1 MLQICYKGTHNMASI
16 LKIGERWRAQ
26 IRKQGRSISKTFR
39 TKAEAQAWA
48 RDAEIEVEKP
58 RTAEGVTIGDLIADY
73 RQTRED
79 SGRPVTPQSNEEYML
94 RKLKDEFADDPVKR
108 LTTERIITFAQKRK
122 KAGAGPY
129 TISMDISKLGTV
141 LRHMSSIQNLNLPD
155 IVKQAWPALNHLKLV
170 GPGGKR
176 ERRPTVDEL
185 TAIYAW
191 FREHPEHNVPME
203 DIIRVLMQSAF
214 RRGEI
219 FRITWAD
226 LDEKRSLVLVRDR
239 KDPRKKQGNDELV
252 PLVGDALAI
261 IQRQPKGA
269 LDGRIFPYLPGTASK
284 YFKWACDDKKI
295 VDLHLHDLRHEA
307 TSALF
312 EAGWDIPEVAAVT
325 GHKDWRNL
333 KRYTN
338 LDPAAVAEK
347 GKLLEFKK
355 KTA

>member
-1 MLQICYKGTHNMASI
+1 MASI

-26 IRKQGRSISKTFR
+26 IRKQGRSIAKTFR
-39 TKAEAQAWA
+39 TKAEAQSWA
-48 RDAEIEVEKP
+48 LDAERNIESPKASGKETVGELIAAY
-58 RTAEGVTIGDLIADY
+58 RTA
-73 RQTRED
+73 REQ
-79 SGRPVTPQSNEEYML
+79 SGRPVAPKSNEEYML
-94 RKLKDEFADDPVKR
+94 RKLKDAFDEDLVR
-108 LTTERIITFAQKRK
+108 HLNTERIIRFAQDRK
-122 KAGAGPY
+122 VAGAGPY

-141 LRHMSSIQNLNLPD
+141 LRHMSSIKNLGLPD
-155 IVKQAWPALNHLKLV
+155 IVKNAWPALNHLKLV

-176 ERRPTVDEL
+176 ERRPSVAEL
-185 TAIYAW
+185 HAIFAW
-191 FREHPEHNVPME
+191 SREHPEYKVPME
-203 DIIRVLMQSAF
+203 DIIRVLQQSAF

-219 FRITWAD
+219 FRITWDD
-226 LDEKRSLVLVRDR
+226 LDEARRLVLVRDR
-239 KDPRKKQGNDELV
+239 KDPRQKQGNNDWV
-252 PLVGDALAI
+252 PLIGDALDI
-261 IQRQPKGA
+261 ILRQSRDA
-269 LDGRIFPYLPGTASK
+269 ADGRIFPYQPGTVSK

-307 TSALF
+307 TSMLF

-338 LDPAAVAEK
+338 LDPATVAQK

>member
-1 MLQICYKGTHNMASI
+1 MASI

-48 RDAEIEVEKP
+48 KNSEVDIETP
-58 RTAEGVTIGDLIADY
+58 RAVASLTVGTLIEDY
-73 RQTRED
+73 RKAREK
-79 SGRPVTPQSNEEYML
+79 SGRAVALKSNEEYML
-94 RKLKDEFADDPVKR
+94 RKLKLAFADHLVHR
-108 LTTERIITFAQKRK
+108 LSTQDILKFAQDRK
-122 KAGAGPY
+122 AAGAGPY

-141 LRHMSSIQNLNLPD
+141 MRHMSSIQDLALPD
-155 IVKQAWPALNHLKLV
+155 VVKNAWPALNHLKLV

-176 ERRPTVDEL
+176 ERRPSPAEL
-185 TAIYAW
+185 EKIFAW
-191 FREHPEHNVPME
+191 FREHPEHKLPME
-203 DIIRVLMQSAF
+203 AIIRVLMQSAF

-219 FRITWAD
+219 FRITWSD
-226 LDEKRSLVLVRDR
+226 LDEARRLVLVRDR
-239 KDPRKKQGNDELV
+239 KDPRQKQGNDELV
-252 PLVGDALAI
+252 PLIGDALEI
-261 IQRQPKGA
+261 IQRQPRNTP
-269 LDGRIFPYLPGTASK
+269 DDRIFPHEPGTASK
-284 YFKWACDDKKI
+284 YFKWACDAKKI

-307 TSALF
+307 TSKLF

-338 LDPAAVAEK
+338 LDPADVAEK
-347 GKLLEFKK
+347 GKLLHFPL